1 MLEETKR
8 EYVEEESDV
17 LNHLLSNIE
26 CNKSTIMN
34 SGAGSGKTYA
44 LIQCLKH
51 VVSKYGN
58 SLKNNNQHVICIT
71 YTNVAANEIKE
82 RLGNTDIIYVSTI
95 HERLWDIIRPYK
107 KELVKIHIGNL
118 NNKIYEIETDLDTNS
133 KFTTYQNLT
142 AEGKQAFVEIMLNEA
157 NKATFYDLYDFRA
170 PEFRSSIKES
180 IDINDDMLNNVNNFK
195 SLVNKIYKREK
206 YKKCI
211 KETEDRGIDKFEVTY
226 DARYNTD
233 RLEYFTISHDT
244 LLNYSKVM
252 IEQYDKLKDIII
264 DTYPYIFVDEY
275 QDTNKKVIEIL
286 SSIEERSKNSG
297 RNHSFFVGYFGD
309 SVQNI
314 YNDGV
319 GPEIFELHPSC
330 EIVNKRFNR
339 RSCEEVIKVANAI
352 RKDEIEQV
360 SIYEDCAGGSVEFYR
375 GSKDNIDDFISRFK
389 DEFVGQSSDKLH
401 CFMLTNESVANYSGI
416 ENIYNAFKK
425 TDYYRKHYEQL
436 TTELLSNEPEKLGT
450 IPSLIYRLIEFWVL
464 IKNDKTPIYSVF
476 DKSMCQDLNIEELRD
491 ILNCIRNI
499 TASNLY
505 ELISE
510 LCSIYSNNEVSNHQ
524 VYSSLI
530 KKLFNT
536 DEISI
541 PTIKHYFCENLFKN
555 EGEGDD
561 GKVIESINE
570 IFNIS
575 LDEYIKWY
583 NYINKND
590 SGEVIYHTYHGTKGL
605 EFENVLI
612 IMGNSFGRKTDFFNV
627 FFSNYNNENNLD
639 NITKKTFISAKNLLY
654 VSITRAIKNLRI
666 LYTDPVNDFE
676 NNLKLIFNNIEKF
689 NN

>member
-1 MLEETKR
+1 
-8 EYVEEESDV
+8 
-17 LNHLLSNIE
+17 
-26 CNKSTIMN
+26 MN

-107 KELVKIHIGNL
+107 KELVKIHIENL
-118 NNKIYEIETDLDTNS
+118 NNKIYEIEADLDTNS

-297 RNHSFFVGYFGD
+297 RNHSLFVGYFGD

-319 GPEIFELHPSC
+319 GSEIFELHPSC

-416 ENIYNAFKK
+416 ENIYNAFKN

-505 ELISE
+505 ELINE
-510 LCSIYSNNEVSNHQ
+510 LCSIYSNNEMSNHQ

-530 KKLFNT
+530 KKLFNI

-541 PTIKHYFCENLFKN
+541 SSIKHYFCESLYKN
-555 EGEGDD
+555 ESEEDD
-561 GKVIESINE
+561 EQVIESINE

-575 LDEYIKWY
+575 LDEYTKWY
-583 NYINKND
+583 NYINRND
-590 SGEVIYHTYHGTKGL
+590 SNEVIYHTYHGTKGL

-612 IMGNSFGRKTDFFNV
+612 IMGNSFGIKKDFFNV

-639 NITKKTFISAKNLLY
+639 DITKKTFISAKNLLY

-676 NNLKLIFNNIEKF
+676 DNLKLIFNDIKKF
-689 NN
+689 E

>member
-8 EYVEEESDV
+8 EYVEEESVV
-17 LNHLLSNIE
+17 LNHLLNNIE

-107 KELVKIHIGNL
+107 KELAKIHLENL
-118 NNKIYEIETDLDTNS
+118 NNKINEIEAYLDTNS
-133 KFTTYQNLT
+133 KFTAYQNLT
-142 AEGKQAFVEIMLNEA
+142 AEGKQAFVELMLNEA
-157 NKATFYDLYDFRA
+157 NKTTFYDLYDLKA
-170 PEFRSSIKES
+170 KEFKCSIKES
-180 IDINDDMLNNVNNFK
+180 IDINDDMLKNVNNFK
-195 SLVNKIYKREK
+195 SLVNKIYIREK
-206 YKKCI
+206 YIKCI
-211 KETEDRGIDKFEVTY
+211 QETEDRGIDKFEVTY

-286 SSIEERSKNSG
+286 SSIEERSKSSG
-297 RNHSFFVGYFGD
+297 INHSFFVGYFGD

-319 GPEIFELHPSC
+319 GSEIFELHPSC

-416 ENIYNAFKK
+416 ENIYNAFKN
-425 TDYYRKHYEQL
+425 TDYYNRHHDQI
-436 TTELLSNEPEKLGT
+436 TTELLNNEPKKLGA

-476 DKSMCQDLNIEELRD
+476 DKSMCQELNIEELRE

-505 ELISE
+505 ELINE
-510 LCSIYSNNEVSNHQ
+510 LCSIYSNNEMSNYQ

-530 KKLFNT
+530 KKLFNI

-541 PTIKHYFCENLFKN
+541 SSIKHYFCESLFKN
-555 EGEGDD
+555 EGEEDD
-561 GKVIESINE
+561 EQVIESINE

-575 LDEYIKWY
+575 LDEYTKWY
-583 NYINKND
+583 NYIIRND

-605 EFENVLI
+605 EFENVVI
-612 IMGNSFGRKTDFFNV
+612 IMGNGFGKQKNYFNV
-627 FFSNYNNENNLD
+627 FFSNYNNGSKLNESNQ
-639 NITKKTFISAKNLLY
+639 KTYIFAKNLLY

-666 LYTDPVNDFE
+666 LYTDSIDDFE
-676 NNLKLIFNNIEKF
+676 DNLKLIFNDIKKF
-689 NN
+689 E

>member
-107 KELVKIHIGNL
+107 KELVKIHIENL
-118 NNKIYEIETDLDTNS
+118 NNKIYEIEADLDKNS

-180 IDINDDMLNNVNNFK
+180 IDINDDMLKNVNNFK
-195 SLVNKIYKREK
+195 SLVNKIYIREK
-206 YKKCI
+206 YIKCI
-211 KETEDRGIDKFEVTY
+211 QETEDRGIDKFEVTY

-286 SSIEERSKNSG
+286 SSIEERSKNSE

-319 GPEIFELHPSC
+319 GSEIFEMHPSC

-360 SIYEDCAGGSVEFYR
+360 SIYEDCAGGSVKFYYGSNDSVNEFINRY
-375 GSKDNIDDFISRFK
+375 K
-389 DEFVGQSSDKLH
+389 DEFTKQENDKLH

-416 ENIYNAFKK
+416 ENIYNAFKN
-425 TDYYRKHYEQL
+425 TDYYNRHHDQI
-436 TTELLSNEPEKLGT
+436 TTELLNNEPKKLGA

-505 ELISE
+505 ELINE
-510 LCSIYSNNEVSNHQ
+510 LCSIYSNNEMSNHQ

-530 KKLFNT
+530 KKLFNI

-541 PTIKHYFCENLFKN
+541 SSIKHYLCERLFIN
-555 EGEGDD
+555 EGEEDD
-561 GKVIESINE
+561 EQVIESING
-570 IFNIS
+570 ILNIS
-575 LDEYIKWY
+575 LDEYTKWY
-583 NYINKND
+583 NYINRND

-605 EFENVLI
+605 EFENVVI
-612 IMGNSFGRKTDFFNV
+612 IMGNGFGKQKNYFNV
-627 FFSNYNNENNLD
+627 FFSNYNNENNS
-639 NITKKTFISAKNLLY
+639 NESNQKTYISAKNLLY

-666 LYTDPVNDFE
+666 LYTDSIDDFE
-676 NNLKLIFNNIEKF
+676 DNLKLIFNDIKKF
-689 NN
+689 E

>member
-8 EYVEEESDV
+8 EYVEEERNV
-17 LNHLLSNIE
+17 LNNLFSNIE
-26 CNKSTIMN
+26 NNKSTIMN

-107 KELVKIHIGNL
+107 KELVKMHIDNL
-118 NNKIYEIETDLDTNS
+118 NNQISEIDTDLNTNS
-133 KFTTYQNLT
+133 KFTAYQNLP
-142 AEGKQAFVEIMLNEA
+142 EKEKQSFVKLMLNES
-157 NKATFYDLYDFRA
+157 NKTTFYDLYNLKA
-170 PEFRSSIKES
+170 KEFKDSIKET
-180 IDINDDMLNNVNNFK
+180 IFINDTLLSNVGNFK
-195 SLVNKIYKREK
+195 SLVNKIYKRDK
-206 YKKCI
+206 YEKCI
-211 KETEDRGIDKFEVTY
+211 YETKDKGFDKFEVTY

-233 RLEYFTISHDT
+233 RLEYFKISHDT
-244 LLNYSKVM
+244 LLNYSKIM
-252 IEQYDKLKDIII
+252 IEQYDRLKDIII

-286 SSIEERSKNSG
+286 SSIEARSKNSG

-319 GPEIFELHPSC
+319 GYEIFELHPSC
-330 EIVNKRFNR
+330 EIVNKRLNR
-339 RSCEEVIKVANAI
+339 RSYEEVIKVANAI

-360 SIYEDCAGGSVEFYR
+360 SIYEDCAGGSVKFYYGSNDSVNEFINRY
-375 GSKDNIDDFISRFK
+375 KDK
-389 DEFVGQSSDKLH
+389 FVKQENDKLH

-416 ENIYNAFKK
+416 ENIYNAFKN
-425 TDYYRKHYEQL
+425 TNYYRKNYEQL
-436 TTELLSNEPEKLGT
+436 TTELLSNDSGKLGA
-450 IPSLIYRLIEFWVL
+450 IPSLIYRLVEFWNL
-464 IKNDKTPIYSVF
+464 IKNDKTLIYSVL
-476 DKSMCQDLNIEELRD
+476 DKSMCKEMNIEKLRE
-491 ILNCIRNI
+491 ILKCIRNI

-505 ELISE
+505 ELINE
-510 LCSIYSNNEVSNHQ
+510 LCSIYSNNEMSNHQ

-530 KKLFNT
+530 KKLFNI

-541 PTIKHYFCENLFKN
+541 SSIKHYFRESLFKY
-555 EGEGDD
+555 EGKEDD
-561 GKVIESINE
+561 EQVIESINE

-575 LDEYIKWY
+575 LDEYTKWY
-583 NYINKND
+583 NYINRSD

-605 EFENVLI
+605 EFANVVI
-612 IMGNSFGRKTDFFNV
+612 IMGNGFGEQKNYFNV
-627 FFSNYNNENNLD
+627 FFSNYDNDNLNESNQQ
-639 NITKKTFISAKNLLY
+639 TYISARNLLY
-654 VSITRAIKNLRI
+654 VSVTRAIKNLRI
-666 LYTDPVNDFE
+666 LYIDSVDDFND
-676 NNLKLIFNNIEKF
+676 NLKLVFGAINKF
-689 NN
+689 E

>member
-95 HERLWDIIRPYK
+95 HERLWDIVRPYK
-107 KELVKIHIGNL
+107 RELVKIHVENL
-118 NNKIYEIETDLDTNS
+118 NKKISEIDTDLDTNS
-133 KFTTYQNLT
+133 KFTAYQNFST
-142 AEGKQAFVEIMLNEA
+142 EGKQSFVELMLNEA
-157 NKATFYDLYDFRA
+157 NKATFYDLYDLKA
-170 PEFRSSIKES
+170 KEFKCSIKKS
-180 IDINDDMLNNVNNFK
+180 IDINDDILNNVNNFK

-233 RLEYFTISHDT
+233 RLEYFKISHDT

-264 DTYPYIFVDEY
+264 DTYPYVFVDEY

-286 SSIEERSKNSG
+286 SSIEARSKNSG

-319 GPEIFELHPSC
+319 GSEIFELHPSC

-360 SIYEDCAGGSVEFYR
+360 SIYEDCAGGSVKFYYGSNDSVNEFINRY
-375 GSKDNIDDFISRFK
+375 K
-389 DEFVGQSSDKLH
+389 DEFVEQENDKLH

-416 ENIYNAFKK
+416 ENIYNAFKN
-425 TDYYRKHYEQL
+425 TDYYKKNYEQL
-436 TTELLSNEPEKLGT
+436 TTELLSNDSGKLGA

-464 IKNDKTPIYSVF
+464 IKNDKTPIYSAI
-476 DKSMCQDLNIEELRD
+476 DKSMCKDLNIEELRE

-505 ELISE
+505 EFINE
-510 LCSIYSNNEVSNHQ
+510 LCSIYSNNEMSNHQ

-530 KKLFNT
+530 KKLFNI

-541 PTIKHYFCENLFKN
+541 SSIKHYFCESLFKN
-555 EGEGDD
+555 EGEEDD
-561 GKVIESINE
+561 EQVIESINE

-575 LDEYIKWY
+575 LDEYTKWY
-583 NYINKND
+583 NYIIRND
-590 SGEVIYHTYHGTKGL
+590 SGEVIYHTYHGTKGR
-605 EFENVLI
+605 EFENVVI
-612 IMGNSFGRKTDFFNV
+612 IMGNSFGKQKNYFNV
-627 FFSNYNNENNLD
+627 FFSNYNNENNL
-639 NITKKTFISAKNLLY
+639 NESNPKTYISAKNLLY

-666 LYTDPVNDFE
+666 LYTDSIEGFE
-676 NNLKLIFNNIEKF
+676 DNLKLIFGDIKKF
-689 NN
+689 E

>member
-8 EYVEEESDV
+8 EYAEEECDV
-17 LNHLLSNIE
+17 LNRLFSNIE
-26 CNKSTIMN
+26 SNKSTIMN

-51 VVSKYGN
+51 VISKYGN

-95 HERLWDIIRPYK
+95 HERLWDVIRPYK
-107 KELVKIHIGNL
+107 RELVKIHIENL
-118 NNKIYEIETDLDTNS
+118 NNNINQINTDLDTNS
-133 KFTTYQNLT
+133 KFTIYQNLSD
-142 AEGKQAFVEIMLNEA
+142 EEKESFIDSMLDDT
-157 NKATFYDLYDFRA
+157 NKSTFYDLYDLRA
-170 PEFRSSIKES
+170 QEFKSSIKET
-180 IDINDDMLNNVNNFK
+180 IDINDNLLNNVGNFK

-211 KETEDRGIDKFEVTY
+211 KETEDKGIDKFEVTY
-226 DARYNTD
+226 DARYNID
-233 RLEYFTISHDT
+233 RLEYFKISHDT
-244 LLNYSKVM
+244 LLDYSKIM
-252 IEQYDKLKDIII
+252 IEQYDRLKDIII

-319 GPEIFELHPSC
+319 GSEIFDLHPSC

-339 RSCEEVIKVANAI
+339 RSCDEVIKIANAI
-352 RKDEIEQV
+352 RKDKIEQV
-360 SIYEDCAGGSVEFYR
+360 SIYEDCDGGSVEFYY
-375 GSKDNIDDFISRFK
+375 GSNDSVNEFISRYK
-389 DEFVGQSSDKLH
+389 DEFVKQEDDKLH

-416 ENIYNAFKK
+416 ENIYNAFKN

-464 IKNDKTPIYSVF
+464 IKNDKTPIYSVL
-476 DKSMCQDLNIEELRD
+476 DKSMCKELNIEELRE

-499 TASNLY
+499 SASNLY
-505 ELISE
+505 ELINK
-510 LCSIYSNNEVSNHQ
+510 LCSMYSNYEVSNYQ
-524 VYSSLI
+524 IYCSLI
-530 KKLFNT
+530 ESIFNI
-536 DEISI
+536 DKISNSNI
-541 PTIKHYFCENLFKN
+541 NHYFCENLCKGDSEDDN
-555 EGEGDD
+555 EHVTD
-561 GKVIESINE
+561 SINK
-570 IFNIS
+570 IMMIS
-575 LDEYIKWY
+575 LDEYTKWY
-583 NYINKND
+583 NYINRNNSD
-590 SGEVIYHTYHGTKGL
+590 EVIYHTYHGTKGL
-605 EFENVLI
+605 EFKNVVI
-612 IMGNSFGRKTDFFNV
+612 IMGNGFGRQKNYFNV
-627 FFSNYNNENNLD
+627 FFSNNNNDLND
-639 NITKKTFISAKNLLY
+639 SNRQTYISARNLLY

-666 LYTDPVNDFE
+666 LYIDPIDEFIDELN
-676 NNLKLIFNNIEKF
+676 LIFNEVKEF
-689 NN
+689 N

>member
-95 HERLWDIIRPYK
+95 HERLWDIVRPYK
-107 KELVKIHIGNL
+107 RELVKIHIENL
-118 NNKIYEIETDLDTNS
+118 NKKISEIDTDLDTNS
-133 KFTTYQNLT
+133 KFTAYQNFST
-142 AEGKQAFVEIMLNEA
+142 EGKQSFVELMLNEA
-157 NKATFYDLYDFRA
+157 NKATFYDLYDLKA
-170 PEFRSSIKES
+170 KEFKCSIKKS
-180 IDINDDMLNNVNNFK
+180 IDINDDILNNVNNFK

-233 RLEYFTISHDT
+233 RLEYFKISHDT

-264 DTYPYIFVDEY
+264 DTYPYVFVDEY

-286 SSIEERSKNSG
+286 SSIEARSKNSG
-297 RNHSFFVGYFGD
+297 RNHLFFVGYFGD

-319 GPEIFELHPSC
+319 GSEIFELHPSC

-360 SIYEDCAGGSVEFYR
+360 SIYEDCAGGSVKFYYGSNDSVNEFINRY
-375 GSKDNIDDFISRFK
+375 K
-389 DEFVGQSSDKLH
+389 DEFVEQENDKLH

-416 ENIYNAFKK
+416 ENIYNAFKN
-425 TDYYRKHYEQL
+425 TDYYKKNYEQL
-436 TTELLSNEPEKLGT
+436 TTELLSNDSGKLGA

-464 IKNDKTPIYSVF
+464 IKNDKTPIYSAI
-476 DKSMCQDLNIEELRD
+476 DKSMCKDLNIEELRE

-505 ELISE
+505 EFINE
-510 LCSIYSNNEVSNHQ
+510 LCSIYSNNEMSNHQ

-530 KKLFNT
+530 KKLFNI

-541 PTIKHYFCENLFKN
+541 SSIKHYFCESLFKN
-555 EGEGDD
+555 DGEEDD
-561 GKVIESINE
+561 EQVIESINE

-575 LDEYIKWY
+575 LDEYTKWY
-583 NYINKND
+583 NYIIRND

-605 EFENVLI
+605 EFENVVI
-612 IMGNSFGRKTDFFNV
+612 IMGNGFGKQKNYFNV
-627 FFSNYNNENNLD
+627 FFSNYNNENNL
-639 NITKKTFISAKNLLY
+639 NELNQKNYISAKNLLY

-666 LYTDPVNDFE
+666 LYTDSIDNFE
-676 NNLKLIFNNIEKF
+676 DNLKLIFNDIKKF
-689 NN
+689 E

>member
-8 EYVEEESDV
+8 EYAEEECDV
-17 LNHLLSNIE
+17 LNRLFSNIE
-26 CNKSTIMN
+26 SNKSTIMN

-51 VVSKYGN
+51 VISKYGN

-95 HERLWDIIRPYK
+95 HERLWDVIRPYK
-107 KELVKIHIGNL
+107 RELVKIHIENL
-118 NNKIYEIETDLDTNS
+118 NNNINQINTDLDTNS
-133 KFTTYQNLT
+133 KFTIYQNLSD
-142 AEGKQAFVEIMLNEA
+142 EEKESFIDSMLDDT
-157 NKATFYDLYDFRA
+157 NKSTFYDLYDLRA
-170 PEFRSSIKES
+170 QEFKSSIKET
-180 IDINDDMLNNVNNFK
+180 IDINDNLLNNVGNFK

-211 KETEDRGIDKFEVTY
+211 KETEDKGIDKFEVTY
-226 DARYNTD
+226 DARYNID
-233 RLEYFTISHDT
+233 RLEYFKISHDT
-244 LLNYSKVM
+244 LLDYSKIM
-252 IEQYDKLKDIII
+252 IEQYDRLKDIII

-319 GPEIFELHPSC
+319 GSEIFDLHPSC

-339 RSCEEVIKVANAI
+339 RSCDEVIKIANAI
-352 RKDEIEQV
+352 RKDKIEQV
-360 SIYEDCAGGSVEFYR
+360 SIYEDCDGGSVEFYY
-375 GSKDNIDDFISRFK
+375 GSNDSVNEFISRYK
-389 DEFVGQSSDKLH
+389 DEFVKQEDDKLH

-416 ENIYNAFKK
+416 ENIYNAFKN

-464 IKNDKTPIYSVF
+464 IKNDKTPIYSVL
-476 DKSMCQDLNIEELRD
+476 DKSMCKELNIEELRE

-499 TASNLY
+499 SASNLY
-505 ELISE
+505 ELINK
-510 LCSIYSNNEVSNHQ
+510 LCSMYSNYEVSNYQ
-524 VYSSLI
+524 IYCSLI
-530 KKLFNT
+530 ESIFNI
-536 DEISI
+536 DKISNSNI
-541 PTIKHYFCENLFKN
+541 NHYFCENLCKGDSEDDN
-555 EGEGDD
+555 EHVTD
-561 GKVIESINE
+561 SINK
-570 IFNIS
+570 IMMIS
-575 LDEYIKWY
+575 LDEYTKWY
-583 NYINKND
+583 NYINRND
-590 SGEVIYHTYHGTKGL
+590 SDEVIYHTYHGTKGL
-605 EFENVLI
+605 EFENVVI
-612 IMGNSFGRKTDFFNV
+612 IMGNGFGRQKNYFNV
-627 FFSNYNNENNLD
+627 FFSNNNNDLND
-639 NITKKTFISAKNLLY
+639 SNRQTYISARNLLY

-666 LYTDPVNDFE
+666 LYIDPIDEFIDELN
-676 NNLKLIFNNIEKF
+676 LIFNEVKEF
-689 NN
+689 N

>member
-1 MLEETKR
+1 MLEETKI

-107 KELVKIHIGNL
+107 KELVKIHIENL
-118 NNKIYEIETDLDTNS
+118 NNKIYEIEADLDTNS

-180 IDINDDMLNNVNNFK
+180 IDINDDMLKNVNNFK
-195 SLVNKIYKREK
+195 SLVNKIYIREK
-206 YKKCI
+206 YIKCI
-211 KETEDRGIDKFEVTY
+211 QETEDRGIDKFEVKY
-226 DARYNTD
+226 DAKYNTD

-319 GPEIFELHPSC
+319 GSEIFELHPSC

-360 SIYEDCAGGSVEFYR
+360 SIYEDCAGGSVEFYY
-375 GSKDNIDDFISRFK
+375 GSNDRINKFISKYK
-389 DEFVGQSSDKLH
+389 DEFVKQEDDKLH

-416 ENIYNAFKK
+416 ENIYNKFKN
-425 TDYYRKHYEQL
+425 TDYYKKNYEQL
-436 TTELLSNEPEKLGT
+436 TTELLSNDSGKLGA

-464 IKNDKTPIYSVF
+464 IENDKTPIYSVF
-476 DKSMCQDLNIEELRD
+476 DKSMCQELNIEELRE

-505 ELISE
+505 ELINE
-510 LCSIYSNNEVSNHQ
+510 LCSIYSNNEMSNHQ

-530 KKLFNT
+530 KKLFNI

-541 PTIKHYFCENLFKN
+541 SRIKHYFCESLFIN
-555 EGEGDD
+555 ESEEDD
-561 GKVIESINE
+561 EQVIENINE
-570 IFNIS
+570 ILNIS
-575 LDEYIKWY
+575 LDEYTKWY
-583 NYINKND
+583 NYINRND
-590 SGEVIYHTYHGTKGL
+590 SGKVIYHTYHGTKGL

-612 IMGNSFGRKTDFFNV
+612 IMGNSFGRKKDFFNV

-639 NITKKTFISAKNLLY
+639 DITKKLLY
-654 VSITRAIKNLRI
+654 QQK
-666 LYTDPVNDFE
+666 
-676 NNLKLIFNNIEKF
+676 IFF
-689 NN
+689 MFQ

>member
-107 KELVKIHIGNL
+107 KELVKIHIENL
-118 NNKIYEIETDLDTNS
+118 NNKIYEIEADLDTNS
-133 KFTTYQNLT
+133 KFTAYQNLT
-142 AEGKQAFVEIMLNEA
+142 DEGKQAFVEIMLNEA

-275 QDTNKKVIEIL
+275 QDTNKKIIEIL
-286 SSIEERSKNSG
+286 SFIEERSKNSG
-297 RNHSFFVGYFGD
+297 RNHSLFVGYFGD

-319 GPEIFELHPSC
+319 GSEIFELHPSC

-416 ENIYNAFKK
+416 ENIYNAFKN

-505 ELISE
+505 ELINE
-510 LCSIYSNNEVSNHQ
+510 LCSIYSNNEMSNHQ

-530 KKLFNT
+530 KKLFNI

-541 PTIKHYFCENLFKN
+541 SSIKHYFCESLYKN
-555 EGEGDD
+555 ESEEDD
-561 GKVIESINE
+561 EQVIESINE

-575 LDEYIKWY
+575 LDEYTKWY
-583 NYINKND
+583 NYINRND
-590 SGEVIYHTYHGTKGL
+590 SNEVIYHTYHGTKGL

-612 IMGNSFGRKTDFFNV
+612 IMGNSFGIKKDFFNV

-639 NITKKTFISAKNLLY
+639 DITKKTFISAKNLLY

-676 NNLKLIFNNIEKF
+676 DNLKLIFNDIKKF
-689 NN
+689 E

>member
-71 YTNVAANEIKE
+71 YTNVAANEIKD

-95 HERLWDIIRPYK
+95 HERLWDIVRPYK
-107 KELVKIHIGNL
+107 RELVEIHIENL
-118 NNKIYEIETDLDTNS
+118 NKKISEIDTDLDTNS
-133 KFTTYQNLT
+133 KFTAYQNFST
-142 AEGKQAFVEIMLNEA
+142 EGKQSFVELMLNEA
-157 NKATFYDLYDFRA
+157 NKATFYDLYDLKA
-170 PEFRSSIKES
+170 KEFKCSIKKS
-180 IDINDDMLNNVNNFK
+180 IDITDDILNNVNNFK

-233 RLEYFTISHDT
+233 RLEYFKISHDT

-264 DTYPYIFVDEY
+264 DTYPYVFVDEY

-286 SSIEERSKNSG
+286 SSIEARSKNSG

-319 GPEIFELHPSC
+319 GSAIFELHPSC

-360 SIYEDCAGGSVEFYR
+360 SIYEDCAGGSVKFYYGSNDSVNEFIYR
-375 GSKDNIDDFISRFK
+375 YK
-389 DEFVGQSSDKLH
+389 DEFVEQENDKLH

-416 ENIYNAFKK
+416 ENIYNAFKN
-425 TDYYRKHYEQL
+425 TDYYKKNYEQL
-436 TTELLSNEPEKLGT
+436 TTELLSNDSGKLGA

-464 IKNDKTPIYSVF
+464 IKNDKTPIYSAM
-476 DKSMCQDLNIEELRD
+476 DKSMCKDLNIEELRE

-505 ELISE
+505 EFINK
-510 LCSIYSNNEVSNHQ
+510 LCSIYSNNEMSNHQ

-530 KKLFNT
+530 KKLFNI

-541 PTIKHYFCENLFKN
+541 SNIKHYFCESLFKN
-555 EGEGDD
+555 EIEEDD
-561 GKVIESINE
+561 EKVIESINE

-575 LDEYIKWY
+575 LDEYTKWY
-583 NYINKND
+583 NYIIRND

-605 EFENVLI
+605 EFENVVI
-612 IMGNSFGRKTDFFNV
+612 IMGNGFGKQKNYFNV
-627 FFSNYNNENNLD
+627 FFSNYNNENNL
-639 NITKKTFISAKNLLY
+639 NELNQKTYISAKNLLY

-666 LYTDPVNDFE
+666 LYTDS
-676 NNLKLIFNNIEKF
+676 IEGF
-689 NN
+689 

>member
-107 KELVKIHIGNL
+107 KELVKIHIENL
-118 NNKIYEIETDLDTNS
+118 NNKIYEIEADLDTNS

-286 SSIEERSKNSG
+286 SFIEERSKNSG
-297 RNHSFFVGYFGD
+297 RNHSLFVGYFGD

-319 GPEIFELHPSC
+319 GSEIFELHPSC

-416 ENIYNAFKK
+416 ENIYNAFKN

-505 ELISE
+505 ELINE
-510 LCSIYSNNEVSNHQ
+510 LCSIYSNNEMSNHQ

-530 KKLFNT
+530 KKLFNI

-541 PTIKHYFCENLFKN
+541 SSIKHYFCESLYKN
-555 EGEGDD
+555 ESEEDD
-561 GKVIESINE
+561 EQVIESINE

-575 LDEYIKWY
+575 LDEYTKWY
-583 NYINKND
+583 NYINRND
-590 SGEVIYHTYHGTKGL
+590 SNEVIYHTYHGTKGL

-612 IMGNSFGRKTDFFNV
+612 IMGNSFGIKKDFFNV

-639 NITKKTFISAKNLLY
+639 DITKKTFISAKNLLY

-676 NNLKLIFNNIEKF
+676 DNLKLIFNDIKKF
-689 NN
+689 E

>member
-1 MLEETKR
+1 MLEKINKEF
-8 EYVEEESDV
+8 VEEEKQILKTLFD
-17 LNHLLSNIE
+17 NID
-26 CNKSTIMN
+26 NGKSTIMN

-58 SLKNNNQHVICIT
+58 SLKNNNQHIICIT

-95 HERLWDIIRPYK
+95 HERLWDIIKPYK
-107 KELVKIHIGNL
+107 NELIKIHIENL
-118 NNKIYEIETDLDTNS
+118 NKIISEIDADLDTNS
-133 KFTTYQNLT
+133 KFTAYQNLT
-142 AEGKQAFVEIMLNEA
+142 AEGKEAFVKLMLNET
-157 NKATFYDLYDFRA
+157 NKTVFYDLYDLKSADFKK
-170 PEFRSSIKES
+170 SIKES
-180 IDINDDMLNNVNNFK
+180 IDINDDMLKNVNNFK
-195 SLVNKIYKREK
+195 NLVKKIYKREK

-211 KETEDRGIDKFEVTY
+211 KETENKDTDGSEVVY

-233 RLEYFTISHDT
+233 RLEYFKISHDT
-244 LLNYSKVM
+244 LLNYSKIM
-252 IEQYDKLKDIII
+252 IEQYDRLKDIIV

-319 GPEIFELHPSC
+319 GSEIFELHPFC

-360 SIYEDCAGGSVEFYR
+360 SIYEDCYGGSVEFYY
-375 GSKDNIDDFISRFK
+375 GSNDSVNKFINRYKDK
-389 DEFVGQSSDKLH
+389 FVKQENDKLH
-401 CFMLTNESVANYSGI
+401 CFMLTNESVVNHSGI
-416 ENIYNAFKK
+416 KNIYNAFKN
-425 TDYYRKHYEQL
+425 TDYYKKYYYQII
-436 TTELLSNEPEKLGT
+436 TELLNNDPEKLGV
-450 IPSLIYRLIEFWVL
+450 IPSLIYRLIKFWVY
-464 IKNDKTPIYSVF
+464 IKDDQTPIYSVF
-476 DKSMCQDLNIEELRD
+476 DKSMCQNLNIEELRG

-505 ELISE
+505 ELINE
-510 LCSIYSNNEVSNHQ
+510 LCSIYSNNEMPNHQ
-524 VYSSLI
+524 VYSSVI
-530 KKLFNT
+530 KKLFNI

-541 PTIKHYFCENLFKN
+541 PAIKHYFCENLFKN

-639 NITKKTFISAKNLLY
+639 DITKKTFISAKNLLY

-676 NNLKLIFNNIEKF
+676 DNLKLIFNNIEKF

>member
-8 EYVEEESDV
+8 EYAEEECDV
-17 LNHLLSNIE
+17 LNRLFSNIE
-26 CNKSTIMN
+26 SNKSTIMN

-51 VVSKYGN
+51 VISKYGN

-95 HERLWDIIRPYK
+95 HERLWDVIRPYK
-107 KELVKIHIGNL
+107 RELVKIHIENL
-118 NNKIYEIETDLDTNS
+118 NNNINQINTDLDTNS
-133 KFTTYQNLT
+133 KFTIYQNLSD
-142 AEGKQAFVEIMLNEA
+142 EEKESFIDSMLDDT
-157 NKATFYDLYDFRA
+157 NKSTFYDLYDLRA
-170 PEFRSSIKES
+170 QEFKSSIKET
-180 IDINDDMLNNVNNFK
+180 IDINDNLLNNVGNFK

-211 KETEDRGIDKFEVTY
+211 KETEDKGIDKFEVTY
-226 DARYNTD
+226 DARYNID
-233 RLEYFTISHDT
+233 RLEYFKISHDT
-244 LLNYSKVM
+244 LLDYSKIM
-252 IEQYDKLKDIII
+252 IEQYDRLKDIII

-319 GPEIFELHPSC
+319 GSEIFDLHPSC

-339 RSCEEVIKVANAI
+339 RSCDEVIKIANAI
-352 RKDEIEQV
+352 RKDKIEQV
-360 SIYEDCAGGSVEFYR
+360 SIYEDCDGGSVEFYY
-375 GSKDNIDDFISRFK
+375 GSNDSVNEFISRYK
-389 DEFVGQSSDKLH
+389 DEFVKQEDDKLH

-416 ENIYNAFKK
+416 ENIYNAFKN

-464 IKNDKTPIYSVF
+464 IKNDKTPIYSVL
-476 DKSMCQDLNIEELRD
+476 DKSMCKELNIEELRE

-499 TASNLY
+499 SASNLY
-505 ELISE
+505 ELINK
-510 LCSIYSNNEVSNHQ
+510 LCSMYSNYEVSKYQ
-524 VYSSLI
+524 IYCSLI
-530 KKLFNT
+530 ESIFNI
-536 DEISI
+536 DKISNSNI
-541 PTIKHYFCENLFKN
+541 NHYFCENLCKGDSEDDN
-555 EGEGDD
+555 EHVTD
-561 GKVIESINE
+561 SINK
-570 IFNIS
+570 IMMIS
-575 LDEYIKWY
+575 LDEYTKWY
-583 NYINKND
+583 NYINRND
-590 SGEVIYHTYHGTKGL
+590 SDEVIYHTYHGTKGL
-605 EFENVLI
+605 EFENVVI
-612 IMGNSFGRKTDFFNV
+612 IMGNGFGRQKNYFNV
-627 FFSNYNNENNLD
+627 FFSNNNNDLND
-639 NITKKTFISAKNLLY
+639 SNRQTYISARNLLY

-666 LYTDPVNDFE
+666 LYIDPIDEFIDELN
-676 NNLKLIFNNIEKF
+676 LIFNEVKEF
-689 NN
+689 N

>member
-107 KELVKIHIGNL
+107 KELVKIHIENL
-118 NNKIYEIETDLDTNS
+118 NNKIYEIEADLDTNS

-286 SSIEERSKNSG
+286 SFIEERSKNSG
-297 RNHSFFVGYFGD
+297 RNHSLFVGYFGD

-319 GPEIFELHPSC
+319 GSEIFELHPSC

-416 ENIYNAFKK
+416 ENIYNAFKN

-505 ELISE
+505 ELINE
-510 LCSIYSNNEVSNHQ
+510 LCSIYSNNEMSNHQ

-530 KKLFNT
+530 KKLFNI

-541 PTIKHYFCENLFKN
+541 SSIKRYFCESLYKN
-555 EGEGDD
+555 ESEEDD
-561 GKVIESINE
+561 EQVIESINE

-575 LDEYIKWY
+575 LDEYTKWY
-583 NYINKND
+583 NYINRND
-590 SGEVIYHTYHGTKGL
+590 SNEVIYHTYHGTKGL

-612 IMGNSFGRKTDFFNV
+612 IMGNSFGIKKDFFNV

-639 NITKKTFISAKNLLY
+639 DITKKTFISAKNLLY

-676 NNLKLIFNNIEKF
+676 DNLKLIFNDIKKF
-689 NN
+689 E